1 MKRIIFYCLIA
12 GLAFACGEDEKTST
26 ESNNK
31 KDNTSEEQ
39 DSLHGHQ
46 HASGHHKIERSF
58 TPMKGDI
65 DPPYKSIDGLP
76 ITATISEI
84 AENAPY
90 IILCHQAGSSRGEY
104 KDLSDWLNTLGFNT
118 LAIDQRSGKEMNG
131 IVNRTAER
139 AKEQELPTDYLDA
152 EQDIRAS
159 IAHIADLHLLMDRSK
174 PIYLMGSSYSASL
187 VIKIAADTSFDYH
200 KQIAGVM
207 SFSPGE
213 YFSDYSLSKDL
224 PGVNCPIFITCS
236 KDEVKETSR
245 LADLAKEELTT
256 FYAPQETSRHGAS
269 AMWESTEGYSGTR
282 EALSNFLN
290 SLLSTGTH

>member
-1 MKRIIFYCLIA
+1 MKRILIYCLIA
-12 GLAFACGEDEKTST
+12 IVVIACGEDETTTVTSDASEDKTSA
-26 ESNNK
+26 
-31 KDNTSEEQ
+31 Q
-39 DSLHGHQ
+39 HDSIHGHQ
-46 HASGHHKIERSF
+46 HAGGHHKIERSF

-65 DPPYKSIDGLP
+65 DPPYKSLDGLP

-131 IVNRTAER
+131 VKNQTAER
-139 AKEQELPTDYLDA
+139 AKEQNLPTDYLDA

-213 YFSDYSLSKDL
+213 YFSDYQLSKDL
-224 PGVNCPIFITCS
+224 PNVNCPLFITCS

-245 LADLAKEELTT
+245 LADLAKDDLTT
-256 FYAPQETSRHGAS
+256 FYAPEEPSRHGAS
-269 AMWESTEGYSGTR
+269 AMWENTDGYSATR

-290 SLLSTGTH
+290 SLLSTGTN